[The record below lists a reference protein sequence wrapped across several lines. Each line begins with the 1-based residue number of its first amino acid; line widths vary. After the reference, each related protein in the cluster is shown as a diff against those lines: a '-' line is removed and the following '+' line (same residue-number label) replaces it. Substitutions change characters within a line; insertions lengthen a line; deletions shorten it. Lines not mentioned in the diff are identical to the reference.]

1 MNYMEYRVDRDQVIL
16 VITRVLITAGLV
28 LAFLF

>member
-16 VITRVLITAGLV
+16 VITRVLITGVLV